1 MIGIPDRATMDM
13 RIEDAQ
19 TQQPKEIIMSQLAFR
34 SDAHLDQAGE
44 KFRRTLIGWV
54 RALWQE
60 ACRQAER
67 TDRFVPY
74 C

>member
-1 MIGIPDRATMDM
+1 MGM

-19 TQQPKEIIMSQLAFR
+19 TQHSKEIIMSQLTFR
-34 SDAHLDQAGE
+34 SDVLLHQAGE
-44 KFRRTLIGWV
+44 SFRRIIIGWV
-54 RALWQE
+54 RALWQG